1 MRVVSGNCYQ
11 RFLFKEILQ
20 LTDFQKYN
28 YKFLTMS
35 IRQAVTPFVI
45 QCGAS
50 IHIMHS
56 SKGEINLIT
65 KEREKKFTFIYQSL
79 CFDDRLIHGY
89 AIINSLNR
97 PIRVVSM
104 INSSSY
110 IDIKDTLTVLRSSF
124 QNISKKFTATLGN
137 LTLSPSTD
145 QSLISANSIISE
157 SNIKIMRMKE
167 MMGN

>member
-104 INSSSY
+104 INPSSY
-110 IDIKDTLTVLRSSF
+110 IVIKDTLTVLRSSF

-137 LTLSPSTD
+137 LTLS

>member
-1 MRVVSGNCYQ
+1 
-11 RFLFKEILQ
+11 
-20 LTDFQKYN
+20 
-28 YKFLTMS
+28 MS

-45 QCGAS
+45 QYGAS

-65 KEREKKFTFIYQSL
+65 KEREKKFTFIYHSL

-104 INSSSY
+104 INPSSY

-124 QNISKKFTATLGN
+124 QNISKFNATLGN

-145 QSLISANSIISE
+145 QSLISANSIIPE